1 MNFILYSLSFLMFFG
16 HLWAADDIDALNEQI
31 GTLQAENEVYFK
43 KLQEMGPYF
52 KSMDNQTQQDKKKIE
67 KLQEELLSLQEIKKD
82 LDATKGFYEQSLE
95 EQKTQA
101 KKVLDKA
108 LADQR
113 LKEQESKEIIN
124 QQQDRLDEQKNEI
137 DLLKE
142 QMVQLSK
149 NIGSEDSIKNYDK
162 LLEQLQEQKKAH
174 DGLQERFSALQ
185 VQNKELQKKHQHG
198 QETLRKNIQGAT
210 DRALEKKVQAM
221 EQNQKALEVE
231 NQELRELLES
241 EKKQRKADQEKFEE
255 EKASFESSGE
265 SLGSLTDLTPER
277 QVDAERIAS
286 LEAQLKALE
295 DENKA
300 LQKIVGNQ
308 QEQEEIKN
316 RAYEGRLSKQKEK
329 KQQLKESLE
338 EQRRQYQEAL
348 EREQA
353 ASKKLEREKK
363 SEQQDKDIRDNHV
376 NMLKQLRDKT
386 SRVPRHKATEPE
398 LIKDQATEVKVV
410 KEKTDEEREQEQKRE
425 KICYQNISRIL
436 NAIDDGKQD
445 VDVLDIK
452 GELDQEQ
459 QVPLQEAKKLIS
471 QYVVQYPKILEEDR
485 IFNKIVKNS
494 LFGPTR
500 DNLELSIMMEI
511 LLYKPQAFEWLKK
524 YAKDKNIALR
534 MSDEQKERLLQYIDA
549 GKIINGA
556 DINENKK
563 RVTEF
568 VPDLQDQRTA
578 SVVAPVKTLPEK
590 PVEKVSASPRK
601 TYPDTQEG
609 RKAQIE
615 DLRDD
620 IFKKQHSVG

>member
-1 MNFILYSLSFLMFFG
+1 MMFMLYLFSFLMLFG
-16 HLWAADDIDALNEQI
+16 NLFAADDIDALKDQI
-31 GTLQAENEVYFK
+31 AKLQVENELYLK

-300 LQKIVGNQ
+300 LKKIVGNQ